1 MKLKHKV
8 LGWKQAERVDM
19 KKVLSDSN
27 GMEQWTRKLVVEGLY
42 DVNLV
47 KAVNCRVIPVAA

>member
-1 MKLKHKV
+1 
-8 LGWKQAERVDM
+8 M

-27 GMEQWTRKLVVEGLY
+27 GMEQRTRKLVVEGLC